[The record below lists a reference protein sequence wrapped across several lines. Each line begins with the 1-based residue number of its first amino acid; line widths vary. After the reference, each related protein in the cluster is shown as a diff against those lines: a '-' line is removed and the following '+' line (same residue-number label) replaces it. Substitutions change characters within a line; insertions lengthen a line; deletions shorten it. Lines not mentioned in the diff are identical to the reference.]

1 MNSNVPSTRQRLP
14 EWLVRPWAGGPA
26 HEEVRAL
33 LDGLHLHTVCESAR
47 CPNLGECWA
56 RRTAT
61 FMILGNVCTRH
72 CRFCAVRSGAPLP
85 VDETEPRRV
94 AEAVQ
99 RLNLAHTVVTMVT
112 RDDLPDGGA
121 DIVARTIRAI
131 RECSPGTTV
140 EVLTSDF
147 GGNPELIAIVTDAA
161 PDIFG
166 HNIETVRRVAPHAR
180 DRRFSYEQSLRT
192 LAIARRQM
200 SRGYVKSAFM
210 LGWGEEESEVLET
223 LQDLRT
229 AGCDVVAIGQY
240 LQPSRRHGSVRQFIH
255 PETFKRYEAAAWGL
269 GFRFA
274 VAGPFARSSYRAEAV
289 FNLDHPAASVTGP
302 DNNTAGTDQ
311 EGRNP

>member
-1 MNSNVPSTRQRLP
+1 MNHNTSSARLRFP
-14 EWLVRPWAGGPA
+14 EWLVRPWSGGPA
-26 HEEVRAL
+26 QEEVREL

-85 VDETEPRRV
+85 VDANEPQRV

-99 RLNLAHTVVTMVT
+99 RLNLAHAVVTMVT

-121 DIVARTIRAI
+121 NIMAQTIQAI
-131 RECSPGTTV
+131 RSLSPKTTI

-147 GGNPELIAIVTDAA
+147 GGDPDTIAIVIAAA
-161 PDIFG
+161 PDVFA
-166 HNIETVRRVAPHAR
+166 HNIETVRRVTPYAR

-192 LAIARRQM
+192 LAIARQQM
-200 SRGYVKSAFM
+200 PAGYVKSAFM
-210 LGWGEEESEVLET
+210 LGWGEEEPEVLET
-223 LQDLRT
+223 LRDLRA
-229 AGCDVVAIGQY
+229 AGCDIVAIGQY

-255 PETFKRYEAAAWGL
+255 PDTFKKYEAAARDM

-274 VAGPFARSSYRAEAV
+274 VAGPFVRSSYRAEAV
-289 FNLDHPAASVTGP
+289 FHLNRPTNPGS
-302 DNNTAGTDQ
+302 DNENYATENA
-311 EGRNP
+311 